1 MNIKENNIN
10 KRYAYRFICLVL
22 LTVLNGCTKPT
33 ELTLE
38 NPYAQIVG
46 AEYRIVAAV
55 DAYGIYEDLDKKV
68 ISFIELIPGVG
79 IGGPE
84 VAFRKRIVK
93 GQKIKILSAWRERK
107 FLYND
112 TYYVIA
118 LQDADL
124 PRGIQVRIDLSRGN
138 EGVGADLNN
147 IVYERITDRQKK

>member
-1 MNIKENNIN
+1 MIIKGNGI
-10 KRYAYRFICLVL
+10 KKWHISQFVCLVL
-22 LTVLNGCTKPT
+22 LTVSSGCAPT
-33 ELTLE
+33 DMTLT
-38 NPYAQIVG
+38 NPYDQIVG

-68 ISFIELIPGVG
+68 TSYITLIPGVG

-84 VAFRKRIVK
+84 VAFRKRIAK

-112 TYYVIA
+112 IYYVIS

-124 PRGIQVRIDLSRGN
+124 PRGIQARIDLSRGN
-138 EGVGADLNN
+138 EGVGTELNQH
-147 IVYERITDRQKK
+147 VYEKIIGN